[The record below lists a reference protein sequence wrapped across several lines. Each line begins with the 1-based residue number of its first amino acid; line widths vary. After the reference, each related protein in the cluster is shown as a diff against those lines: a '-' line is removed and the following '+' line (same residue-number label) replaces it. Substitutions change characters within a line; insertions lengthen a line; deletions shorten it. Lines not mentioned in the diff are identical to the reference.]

1 MFFISILFEHFSMN
15 SPKGSGTQVDLKKLE
30 SVAYTV
36 ERKKRIVATL
46 EKQRHLYLSIV
57 VCRNPVEKLLSVFK
71 VTQDPRVRREY
82 TFITQLHQG
91 SLFKLGLI

>member
-36 ERKKRIVATL
+36 DRKKRIVATL

-82 TFITQLHQG
+82 KFISYLYRDPSTE
-91 SLFKLGLI
+91 